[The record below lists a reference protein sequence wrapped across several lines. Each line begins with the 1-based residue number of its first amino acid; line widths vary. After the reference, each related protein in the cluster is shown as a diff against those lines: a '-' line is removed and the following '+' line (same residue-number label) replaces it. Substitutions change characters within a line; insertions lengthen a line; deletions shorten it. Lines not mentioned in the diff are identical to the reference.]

1 MNHALFGSFIQHADG
16 FQNSI
21 FGFGIAFC
29 KGGACG
35 VYSGAGSTT
44 ECTIANAALFV
55 LTIAFDLRLNVS
67 QGRFSKNSFLTF
79 LIDSAVFYMS
89 GGDLSS
95 NLMKIPQAIC
105 LRDFLVS

>member
-1 MNHALFGSFIQHADG
+1 MDHALFCGFVQHADG
-16 FQNSI
+16 FQDSI

-35 VYSGAGSTT
+35 VYSGAGGTT
-44 ECTIANAALFV
+44 ECAVANAALLV

-67 QGRFSKNSFLTF
+67 QGRSSKNSFLTF

-89 GGDLSS
+89 GGYLSS
-95 NLMKIPQAIC
+95 NLIKIPRAIR
-105 LRDFLVS
+105 LRDF